1 MKKPRIFHA
10 GSKALLIAALCS
22 CSLFGFATPGQAR
35 SDAVQIQHSR
45 ILLGNLSATLPRA
58 LESVDVG
65 PAPAPGQRSRITRA
79 GIRSALRRAG
89 ADPGFADALPTI
101 IDIERSAKRIEAPEL
116 NKEIANAIASQLPKG
131 VKIAQINSVPDLTL
145 PVGAH
150 QLSVRLG
157 PLRSSTSAT
166 VKVTSEGAMATS
178 FPVQILL
185 SGTPK
190 LPVLTEKVKR
200 NAIVKRKQVR
210 MQPTKWSQVSSRA
223 ALRPEQLVGQR
234 ARQALAAGRVL
245 AHSAVAKPPV
255 VARGHEVS
263 VAAIG
268 QGIRIVLPATAQED
282 GMMGQYIRVRPLS
295 GTRTL
300 RAKVV
305 SANEVRIKLES
316 LD

>member
-1 MKKPRIFHA
+1 MIQQRSIHV
-10 GSKALLIAALCS
+10 GTKAILIALLCS
-22 CSLFGFATPGQAR
+22 CSLFGFARTGVAR
-35 SDAVQIQHSR
+35 SSAVQIQHSR

-58 LESVDVG
+58 LESVDIG
-65 PAPAPGQRSRITRA
+65 PAPAPGQRSRVTRA

-89 ADPGFADALPTI
+89 ADPGFADSLPTI
-101 IDIERSAKRIEAPEL
+101 IDIERAAKRIEAPEL
-116 NKEIANAIASQLPKG
+116 SHEIATALASQLPKG
-131 VKIAQINSVPDLTL
+131 VKIARINSVPDLTL
-145 PVGAH
+145 PLGAH

-157 PLRSSTSAT
+157 PLRSSTTAT
-166 VKVTSEGAMATS
+166 VKVTSEGSMATS
-178 FPVQILL
+178 FPIQLLL

-190 LPVLTEKVKR
+190 LPVLTQKVQR
-200 NAIVKRKQVR
+200 NAIVKAKQVR
-210 MQPTKWSQVSSRA
+210 MQPTKWSRVSSRS

-234 ARQALAAGRVL
+234 ARQTLAAGQVL

-255 VARGHEVS
+255 IARGHEVS

-282 GMMGQYIRVRPLS
+282 GLMGQYIRVRPLS

-305 SANEVRIKLES
+305 SANEVRIELES
-316 LD
+316 LN